1 MPLAV
6 IVLGLLS
13 ALTWGLGDFGGGLI
27 GRRTPIAGVLLLS
40 QVVGAAL
47 SLGLAVALGEAAPG
61 SVDVGWALASS
72 IVGAIGLSS
81 LYIGLAR
88 GRMGVVA
95 PMAGVLVAATPAV
108 AGILLQGIP
117 PAAVLA
123 GIGLAISSV
132 VVVSRVGDA
141 GDGRPS
147 GLRWG
152 MAAGLALGAQT
163 LTLSRMSAGMVF
175 GPLTVMRVGEGAI
188 LGAVIALA
196 GLRDRAGSR
205 DRTAARGPKGA
216 RPSTSREPTISWRIP
231 RGLWPAVAAIAACD
245 TLGTAF
251 YIAATQAGPLA
262 VAGVLSAL
270 YPVTT
275 VVLAVTILRE
285 RLASWHLVG
294 VAMAGLAIV
303 LITTGAPA

>member
-6 IVLGLLS
+6 ISLGLLS
-13 ALTWGLGDFGGGLI
+13 ALSWGLGDFGGGLVS
-27 GRRTPIAGVLLLS
+27 RRVPVAGVLLLS
-40 QVVGAAL
+40 QLAGAVLSVAL
-47 SLGLAVALGEAAPG
+47 AAALGEPVPAPA
-61 SVDVGWALASS
+61 DIGWALASS
-72 IVGAIGLSS
+72 GAGSIGLAC

-95 PMAGVLVAATPAV
+95 PVTGVLVAAIPAI
-108 AGILLQGIP
+108 AGIVLEGALP
-117 PAAVLA
+117 TVVLA
-123 GIGLAISSV
+123 GIGLAISSI

-152 MAAGLALGAQT
+152 VTAGLALGAVA
-163 LTLSRMSAGMVF
+163 LTLSRISAGLVF
-175 GPLTVMRVGEGAI
+175 GPLALMRVGEAAI
-188 LGAVIALA
+188 VGLVVAAAAIIVVRQAVPDGPPPPGIA
-196 GLRDRAGSR
+196 
-205 DRTAARGPKGA
+205 
-216 RPSTSREPTISWRIP
+216 WRIP
-231 RGLWPAVAAIAACD
+231 RRAWPAVGVVGTCD

-275 VVLAVTILRE
+275 VILAVTILRE
-285 RLASWHLVG
+285 RLARWHLVG
-294 VAMAGLAIV
+294 VVMAGLAIV
-303 LITTGAPA
+303 LITAGSAA